1 MYLPIQPEHRRGGLS
16 SAAILVLKTTAAAW
30 ALPIK
35 PDAREAPKPF
45 QTLPSFRAGPSR
57 GFSVW
62 PSPFNTG

>member
-35 PDAREAPKPF
+35 PDACKAAKPF
-45 QTLPSFRAGPSR
+45 QKLPSIRAGSSR
-57 GFSVW
+57 GSNVW
-62 PSPFNTG
+62 PSPSNMG